1 MQTYIDTYKNMRK
14 RLNAYG
20 YAMWVLEWDLE
31 TDHPTGAVDYRA
43 EQIEV
48 LSNEIYALETDKKY
62 NKAIDYLYENID
74 KLDDLLKR
82 EIKKYKKNFV

>member
-74 KLDDLLKR
+74 KLDDLLK
-82 EIKKYKKNFV
+82 EK